1 VLVKS
6 NVRMTHC
13 PDPRSVVAIL
23 AVILP
28 VMMAGCQQAPGT
40 SPLSPRPVADAVPPP
55 GNLEP
60 PNLGAQGPPMAA
72 PPRSAPRPGW
82 DGAYAGEGLLTS
94 DPGGQITCP
103 DRMPVHGMNVA
114 GGRVRFGDFRG
125 TIRPDGTVRMPFGR
139 SYVSGRFADGRFMGN
154 LYQPFPGCRY
164 DLRLSRTG
172 S

>member
-1 VLVKS
+1 MIRWS
-6 NVRMTHC
+6 H
-13 PDPRSVVAIL
+13 PRSAAAML

-28 VMMAGCQQAPGT
+28 LAVAGCQQAPV
-40 SPLSPRPVADAVPPP
+40 SPRPAADAVPPP

-60 PNLGAQGPPMAA
+60 PNL
-72 PPRSAPRPGW
+72 SAPSPPPPAQAPGW
-82 DGAYAGEGLLTS
+82 DGSYTGEGLLTS
-94 DPGGQITCP
+94 DPGGQISCP
-103 DRMPVHGMNVA
+103 SRMPVYGMKVA
-114 GGRVRFGDFRG
+114 DGRVHFGDFRG
-125 TIRPDGTVRMPFGR
+125 TIRPDGSVQMPFGR